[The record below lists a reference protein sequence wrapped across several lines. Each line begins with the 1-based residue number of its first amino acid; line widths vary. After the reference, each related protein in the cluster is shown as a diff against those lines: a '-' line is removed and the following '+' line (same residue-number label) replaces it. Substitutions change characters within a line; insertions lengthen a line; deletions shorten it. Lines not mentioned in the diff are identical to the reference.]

1 MSNPPISSSNLHKI
15 ALLERRLST
24 PGPGSS
30 NSNGA
35 ISSIPETGFAMK
47 ANSNTNS
54 NTNANTNS
62 NAHSPKLKNSNP
74 SSYPRS
80 ESSTLIPSP
89 SNSSSLHSNPSNPG
103 QSHGPGFSHDTS
115 SNPIYDSVA
124 SPDSQ
129 VKKRKMKEPVK
140 KEIKKVKK
148 VSAASAL
155 KKPAAAALSSSSS
168 NPLSSS
174 PPSINK
180 FFKNENSH
188 GNKPSG
194 VSPSPDSSKVKD
206 RELEDLRRD
215 LAECRKEKETV
226 LATLTARSNLLQTS
240 LEEHV
245 RKATILENEKQQSKI
260 DENSRS
266 LGRITSSSTW
276 GSGVGWEDG
285 FRIKLLLEKKESL
298 KELKGVL
305 EKRQKDLKKQI
316 KRYNTSMPPPGD
328 NKLEG
333 GLMEVNDDLGVREGE
348 ESVRYLLSEVKRR
361 EAEVNAEAEL
371 LEQEKLLHSH
381 DLRLRG
387 YQTSSRFSHLP
398 TLHNR
403 YVLMQLIGRGGFS
416 EVWKSYDLIGCR
428 PVAVKIHQLDSRW
441 SEDKKR
447 SYTRHVS
454 REYDIHRT
462 VTHGRIVSLL
472 DVFEIDHDSFATV
485 LEYCDGGDLDQRLK
499 ERKLNERDARA
510 IIIQVVSGVKYLN
523 AKGVIHYDL
532 KPGNILFDRTGD
544 CRITDFGLSKMT
556 AGEEDI
562 EMTSIGAGTYWYL
575 PPECFRAGGGRI
587 SGKVD
592 VWSLGVI
599 YYQMLYGKRPFGE
612 GLTQD
617 KIYQN
622 NVISNAQAVEFPDT
636 VKVSNEGKEWMR
648 RCLEREVGR
657 RWTVEEAGNSE
668 YFKLKKL

>member
-472 DVFEIDHDSFATV
+472 DVFEIDHD
-485 LEYCDGGDLDQRLK
+485 R
-499 ERKLNERDARA
+499 
-510 IIIQVVSGVKYLN
+510 
-523 AKGVIHYDL
+523 
-532 KPGNILFDRTGD
+532 
-544 CRITDFGLSKMT
+544 
-556 AGEEDI
+556 
-562 EMTSIGAGTYWYL
+562 
-575 PPECFRAGGGRI
+575 
-587 SGKVD
+587 
-592 VWSLGVI
+592 
-599 YYQMLYGKRPFGE
+599 
-612 GLTQD
+612 
-617 KIYQN
+617 
-622 NVISNAQAVEFPDT
+622 
-636 VKVSNEGKEWMR
+636 
-648 RCLEREVGR
+648 
-657 RWTVEEAGNSE
+657 
-668 YFKLKKL
+668 